1 MRVSQQYIVPIPQ
14 PENINF
20 DVKQADPNT
29 GNIDSFSL
37 SVIPVIRDS
46 LSEAGTNSALYL
58 TASNDLVKVAPGA
71 IGNIS
76 PDANVTELV
85 DSKPLFA
92 LDGDDFIVG
101 SIILDPI
108 YGNAGNDTI
117 FGDGLNQP
125 DFEEEGVPS
134 PTGPYGDFLSG
145 GKGDDVISGG
155 RGDDLIWGEKD
166 NDYLYG
172 NEGLDTIRGGKGD
185 DVLVGNSGND
195 VLVGELGIDRKWGG
209 DGRDVFILVR
219 EAGVKV
225 SDYGYNT
232 PPTDLNTAYQPVPAD
247 IILDYSPGEDV
258 VGLTGGLSYKDVI
271 MFEKYIVLGD
281 RRDYSEN
288 GPFPLTQ
295 QNRTADFQVESSLA
309 TIITEGSTG
318 NILGIVR
325 GVSPNLISIS
335 TVL

>member
-46 LSEAGTNSALYL
+46 LSDGGTNSALYL
-58 TASNDLVKVAPGA
+58 TTDNDLVKVAPGA
-71 IGNIS
+71 IGGTSENQ
-76 PDANVTELV
+76 NVFSLIETK
-85 DSKPLFA
+85 SLFA

-117 FGDGLNQP
+117 FGDGINQV
-125 DFEEEGVPS
+125 DFEEEGISDDP
-134 PTGPYGDFLSG
+134 GPYGDFLSG
-145 GKGDDVISGG
+145 GKGNDVISGG
-155 RGDDLIWGEKD
+155 RGDDLIWGERD

-172 NEGLDTIRGGKGD
+172 NEGADTLRGGKGE
-185 DVLVGNSGND
+185 DVLVGNGGND
-195 VLVGELGIDRKWGG
+195 VLVGEQGIDRLWGG
-209 DGRDVFILVR
+209 ESRDVFILIR
-219 EAGVKV
+219 EEGVDV
-225 SDYGYNT
+225 PNYGYNE
-232 PPTDLNTAYQPVPAD
+232 PPSDINTAYQKVPAD
-247 IILDYSPGEDV
+247 IILDYTPGDDV

-281 RRDYSEN
+281 RRDYREN
-288 GPFPLTQ
+288 GPFPLNQ
-295 QNRTADFQVESSLA
+295 DRTADFQVETSLA

-325 GVSPNLISIS
+325 GVSPNLVSIA
-335 TVL
+335 TIL